1 MYSLW
6 AYKVAILCYTA
17 VVTAFQGHPLESY
30 ILPFPQVN
38 STTTLA
44 TSVGSLALDGV
55 FVTQPNATSYEW
67 WYFDAIASDLSASVV
82 VQPVTTYLA
91 KPQLEL
97 AIQVSL
103 ANGTLISFFVP
114 GDKLFVST
122 VGDGSNGLASDGSYS
137 WWSRPEIGEYEI
149 EVCLEEQGIEGKIKL
164 QAVCTSRIHLSS

>member
-1 MYSLW
+1 MYTLLVSLL
-6 AYKVAILCYTA
+6 VVLCYTA

-30 ILPFPQVN
+30 ILPIPQTN
-38 STTTLA
+38 GSTTLA
-44 TSVGSLALDGV
+44 TSVDTLALDGV